1 MSDVPDIHDV
11 LHWAN
16 RTLVAEEVTRRGFR
30 VSGES
35 MSLRLI
41 IATLTPSRDRL
52 AVRFSTNHIALSEL

>member
-1 MSDVPDIHDV
+1 MTSWP
-11 LHWAN
+11 
-16 RTLVAEEVTRRGFR
+16 RFR